1 MELGYGNLQRNNIN
15 TLQHAV
21 HPDLGLVWGNG
32 QALLLTP
39 LTHMGS
45 HVTCGEPVT
54 LRKLEKVK
62 AVAWSAEVN
71 KGCRYLAVSTGQVVT
86 VWLVKGTETSNVTS
100 DKVAHVDISALPQGL
115 VWHPSKPVL
124 CILTGDKIV
133 ITRDQQSSSS
143 PVVLDVSNRGRICT
157 GVWVTG
163 DDPRLV
169 VAVKK
174 KTSVDF
180 MVFNKLDKET
190 NLNLADAT
198 VIAMETPVNIR
209 SMTSLG
215 HNLVAMTTDLPLE
228 TLCCQGDMFDTSD
241 EIFGPI
247 RNSSTEDGTLST
259 QSTGP
264 IDLTSLCATRRD
276 TPAPL
281 MLFRQLPRPAVKDK
295 AELVLFRVDSTDVRE
310 LSRVGLA
317 KIITPD
323 LIAANYRSGHITVGS
338 NTADT
343 LQVFSLQE
351 GTTLKKLQ
359 EITLTDGDK
368 AKGIHMPD
376 QGCVVAMVGKPM
388 EQDFSA
394 LLPTSTQEM
403 YQLKLR
409 CFELKDIQ
417 NMSPKE
423 EKVELSQLRLPSGGV
438 LPSLFTH
445 GQEQHRTEARTSS
458 TQDKTQS
465 PLLQDVT
472 NIPQQA
478 LGRDLLV
485 HGARRNTSECMGAE
499 DLLSHNL
506 AASLKSPQHSSVGN
520 EEVTNSQHQNADS
533 KLLPGLMG
541 TLHSVESIE
550 REMKQQIEKITR
562 IKQSLVAYSR
572 ISQHTSNVQQHPEY
586 PGLENAEVVHI
597 TYEDSKLSEKIV
609 KSFLLDRGMLKL
621 EAVKEVFGL
630 KTVELFCKG
639 DFIVVTANKDG
650 YIPLKFSAGSN
661 IIIRGRSS

>member
-1 MELGYGNLQRNNIN
+1 MELGYGSLQRNNIN

-21 HPDLGLVWGNG
+21 HPDLGVVWGDG

-39 LTHMGS
+39 LTHVGS
-45 HVTCGEPVT
+45 HVACGEPVT
-54 LRKLEKVK
+54 LRKLEKFK

-71 KGCRYLAVSTGQVVT
+71 KSCRYLAVSTGQVVS
-86 VWLVKGTETSNVTS
+86 VWLVKGTEASNLTS
-100 DKVAHVDISALPQGL
+100 DKVAHLDISALPQGL
-115 VWHPSKPVL
+115 LWHPSKPIL
-124 CILTGDKIV
+124 CILAGDKIA
-133 ITRDQQSSSS
+133 ITRDQQSSSN
-143 PVVLDVSNRGRICT
+143 PVVLDVSNRGHICT
-157 GVWVTG
+157 GVWVPG
-163 DDPRLV
+163 DDPRLI
-169 VAVKK
+169 VAVKNK
-174 KTSVDF
+174 RSVEF
-180 MVFNKLDKET
+180 MVFNKLDEET
-190 NLNLADAT
+190 NSNLPDAT
-198 VIAMETPVNIR
+198 VITIETPVNIR
-209 SMTSLG
+209 SMTSVG
-215 HNLVAMTTDLPLE
+215 NSLVAMTTDLPLE

-241 EIFGPI
+241 EILEPI
-247 RNSSTEDGTLST
+247 RNSSTEDGTSSI

-264 IDLTSLCATRRD
+264 IDLTALCATRRD
-276 TPAPL
+276 IPAPL
-281 MLFRQLPRPAVKDK
+281 TLFRQLPKPAVKET
-295 AELVLFRVDSTDVRE
+295 AELVLFRVDSTEVRE

-323 LIAANYRSGHITVGS
+323 LIAANHRSGYITVGS

-376 QGCVVAMVGKPM
+376 QGFVVAMVGKPM
-388 EQDFSA
+388 EQQFSA

-403 YQLKLR
+403 YQLRLR

-417 NMSPKE
+417 NTSPKE

-438 LPSLFTH
+438 LPSLFTC
-445 GQEQHRTEARTSS
+445 GQEQHRTEAQTSS
-458 TQDKTQS
+458 SQDNTRS

-485 HGARRNTSECMGAE
+485 LGARRNTSECRGAE

-506 AASLKSPQHSSVGN
+506 AANLKSKQHSSVGN
-520 EEVTNSQHQNADS
+520 EGVTNSQHQNADS
-533 KLLPGLMG
+533 KLLPGLMD
-541 TLHSVESIE
+541 TLHSVESLE
-550 REMKQQIEKITR
+550 GEMRQQIEKITR

-572 ISQHTSNVQQHPEY
+572 ISQHTSNVQEHPEY

-609 KSFLLDRGMLKL
+609 KAFLLDRGLLKL
-621 EAVKEVFGL
+621 EAVKAAFGL
-630 KTVELFCKG
+630 RTVELFCKG
-639 DFIVVTANKDG
+639 DFVVVTANKDG